1 MALPEA
7 LLRSD
12 PGLNPAL
19 EAAGAE
25 LAPGPEDGLL
35 VVLGDVAG
43 ALSSDID
50 RLSGVLETPGVALAP
65 SSDGGTSALLRSPH
79 DVIPPCFGSDSA
91 KRHREA
97 ATRRG
102 VAYHEAP
109 LPSLA
114 LDLDV
119 PEDVEHFLRTEGG
132 GAQTRAVL
140 KKLGWR
146 APA

>member
-1 MALPEA
+1 
-7 LLRSD
+7 
-12 PGLNPAL
+12 
-19 EAAGAE
+19 
-25 LAPGPEDGLL
+25 

-50 RLSGVLETPGVALAP
+50 TLSSVLEAPGVALAP

-79 DVIPPCFGSDSA
+79 DVIPSCSGSNSA

-97 ATRRG
+97 ATRQG
-102 VAYHEAP
+102 VAYREAS

-114 LDLDV
+114 LDLDL

-132 GAQTRAVL
+132 GGQTRAAL
-140 KKLGWR
+140 KKLGWG
-146 APA
+146 APT